1 MSLGY
6 MDLLACCHMWSPRV
20 FQICD
25 QNGCPSGR
33 LTCSTVA
40 KNGHLECLKYAHEN
54 GLYWNRYTCSIAAL
68 NGHLEC
74 LKYAHENLMS
84 WNEYTCQFAA
94 SNGHLESTCS
104 KYARTKMDVLGMNI
118 LVLLLP
124 QMVTSSV

>member
-1 MSLGY
+1 MHTKTDVLGVHGLVGVLPHVVTHECFRY
-6 MDLLACCHMWSPRV
+6 AH
-20 FQICD
+20 

-68 NGHLEC
+68 NGHLRVFEI
-74 LKYAHENLMS
+74 AHENGCP

-94 SNGHLESTCS
+94 
-104 KYARTKMDVLGMNI
+104 
-118 LVLLLP
+118 